1 MSTVRVQPGTRP
13 YPIRDNALPLDTIA
27 DDVLCDAACTNTPRF
42 VPHDDGWAL
51 VLATTQGAP
60 GRSLFADV
68 SGITD
73 RSRLEA
79 GLMRPHPEVPKVRAC
94 VLKVPKGWRGSVRY
108 LPMEGENPVAPTGAA
123 QRAWWK
129 DLIRGAL
136 LPEGE
141 EINHSSAPATVVSA
155 PDAAMDHATGEEPGW
170 PARTVNI
177 EAAEPRC
184 MRLVETG
191 GTGVPLVVF
200 DGPLFH
206 NAGAM
211 AALST
216 LDVIPSHIAFIIHG
230 HDVESRNRD
239 LVRNDDFTAAVLD
252 TVARETGAPR
262 VVVAGSSYGG
272 LGALYAAATRPEQVA
287 GVIALSTP
295 FSRFEDWEL
304 LRKLPDRIRVIIDG
318 GELEWLMVHGFE
330 HAEDR
335 LRELGVNHIARRFVG
350 GHDIACWRRRMAEN
364 YALIAT
370 DLGK

>member
-1 MSTVRVQPGTRP
+1 MSTPPVEPGTRP
-13 YPIRDNALPLDTIA
+13 RPIRNNSLPLDTVS
-27 DDVLCDAACTNTPRF
+27 DEVLCDVACTNSPRF
-42 VPHDDGWAL
+42 IRHEDGWAL

-73 RSRLEA
+73 RSRLDA
-79 GLMRPHPEVPKVRAC
+79 GLMRPHPRVPKVRAC
-94 VLKVPKGWRGSVRY
+94 ILKVPSGWRGSVRY
-108 LPMEGENPVAPTGAA
+108 LPMEGANPKAPLGAA

-129 DLIRGAL
+129 DLVRGAL

-141 EINHSSAPATVVSA
+141 EIYHSVGPATVVSA
-155 PDAAMDHATGEEPGW
+155 PDAPTDHAAEENPDW
-170 PARTVNI
+170 VARTVNI
-177 EAAEPRC
+177 EAREPRC

-191 GTGVPLVVF
+191 GSGTPLIIF

-216 LDVIPSHIAFIIHG
+216 LDVVPSHIAFIIHG
-230 HDVESRNRD
+230 GGVEGRNRD
-239 LVRNDDFTAAVLD
+239 LLRNDDFTAAVLD
-252 TVARETGAPR
+252 TVARETGAQR
-262 VVVAGSSYGG
+262 GVVAGSSYGG

-304 LRKLPDRIRVIIDG
+304 LGKLPERIRVIIDG
-318 GELEWLMVHGFE
+318 GTLEWLMAHGFE

-350 GHDIACWRRRMAEN
+350 GHDIACWRRRMAED
-364 YALIAT
+364 YKLIVE
-370 DLGK
+370 